1 MGDPEDARQLLDQA
15 EDLPD
20 EELLPAVAYAGLA
33 GAIQDWDRL
42 FSWTEEA
49 YGEHDVEL
57 PYWPLSPLMPK
68 SDPRFDAFL
77 AQMNL
82 PAPEAR

>member
-1 MGDPEDARQLLDQA
+1 VLE
-15 EDLPD
+15 
-20 EELLPAVAYAGLA
+20 
-33 GAIQDWDRL
+33 DWDRL

-49 YGEHDVEL
+49 FGERDVAL
-57 PYWPLSPLMPK
+57 PYWPGSPLVPK

-82 PAPEAR
+82 PAPESH

>member
-1 MGDPEDARQLLDQA
+1 
-15 EDLPD
+15 
-20 EELLPAVAYAGLA
+20 
-33 GAIQDWDRL
+33 
-42 FSWTEEA
+42 
-49 YGEHDVEL
+49 
-57 PYWPLSPLMPK
+57 LSPLIPK